1 MVEQNV
7 KLVKNIRYLLLA
19 AACCLLTM
27 PASAKGKA
35 LVAGEGAHYVVT
47 MQTSKGT
54 VKFRLFNDTPKHRDN
69 FVQLAEKGFYD
80 HLLFHRVIRD
90 FMIQTG
96 DPASIEASQV
106 KVYGNAD
113 TGYKLDAEIVPRY
126 FHKRGAVAAAREGDE
141 ANPSRQSSGSQFYI
155 VTGKVQN
162 DSTLTAAQ
170 KKIAAR
176 AADPAGAQITAEREK
191 VYRTVGGA
199 PHLDGS
205 YTIFGEVVSGMGTV
219 LKISKL
225 PTDSQD
231 RPKDDDVYIKKMK
244 VELVKDGKRDR

>member
-1 MVEQNV
+1 MAEQNV
-7 KLVKNIRYLLLA
+7 KLVKNIRYSLLT
-19 AACCLLTM
+19 AACCLLAL
-27 PASAKGKA
+27 PAPAKRKA
-35 LVAGEGAHYVVT
+35 LAAGEGAHYVVT

-69 FVQLAEKGFYD
+69 FVKLAERGFYNY
-80 HLLFHRVIRD
+80 LLFHRVIRD

-96 DPASIEASQV
+96 DPESIEASLV

-113 TGYKLDAEIVPRY
+113 AGYKLDAEIVPRY
-126 FHKRGAVAAAREGDE
+126 FHKRGVVAAAREGDE
-141 ANPSRQSSGSQFYI
+141 ANPSRQSSSSQFYI

-162 DSTLTAAQ
+162 DSTLTAARNR
-170 KKIAAR
+170 IAER
-176 AADPAGAQITAEREK
+176 AANPAGAQISPDREK
-191 VYRTVGGA
+191 IYRRMGGA

-219 LKISKL
+219 LRISKL

-231 RPKDDDVYIKKMK
+231 RPKNGDVYIKKMK

>member
-7 KLVKNIRYLLLA
+7 KLVKIFRYLFIA
-19 AACCLLTM
+19 ASCCLFAV
-27 PASAKGKA
+27 PAGAKKKA

-47 MQTSKGT
+47 MKTSKGT

-69 FVQLAEKGFYD
+69 FVKLARSGFYD
-80 HLLFHRVIRD
+80 NLLFHRVIRD

-96 DPASIEASQV
+96 DPESIEASQV

-113 TGYKLDAEIVPRY
+113 AGYKLDAEIVSRY
-126 FHKRGAVAAAREGDE
+126 FHKRGAVAAAREGDDVN
-141 ANPSRQSSGSQFYI
+141 AARQSSGSQFYI

-170 KKIAAR
+170 KKIAER
-176 AADPAGAQITAEREK
+176 AADPAGAQITPEREK

-231 RPKDDDVYIKKMK
+231 RPKGDDIHIKGVK
-244 VELVKDGKRDR
+244 VEVVKDGKRDK

>member
-7 KLVKNIRYLLLA
+7 KLVKKFRYPLIA
-19 AACCLLTM
+19 ALCCLLAL
-27 PASAKGKA
+27 PASAKKKV
-35 LVAGEGAHYVVT
+35 LVAGEGVHYVVT
-47 MQTSKGT
+47 MKTSKGT
-54 VKFRLFNDTPKHRDN
+54 VKFRLFNDTPNHRDN
-69 FVQLAEKGFYD
+69 FVKLAEKGFYD
-80 HLLFHRVIRD
+80 NLLFHRVIRD

-96 DPASIEASQV
+96 DPESIEASQV

-113 TGYKLDAEIVPRY
+113 AGYKLDAEIVPRY
-126 FHKRGAVAAAREGDE
+126 YHKRGAVAAAREGDDV
-141 ANPSRQSSGSQFYI
+141 NPARQSSSSQFYI

-170 KKIAAR
+170 KKIAER
-176 AADPAGAQITAEREK
+176 AADTSGAQITAEREK

-205 YTIFGEVVSGMGTV
+205 YTIFGAVVSGMGTV

-225 PTDSQD
+225 PTDLQD
-231 RPKDDDVYIKKMK
+231 RPLGDDVYIKEVK
-244 VELVKDGKRDR
+244 VDIVKDRQWDN